1 MKACRL
7 QELADATHG
16 QILSQL
22 QTEFSGIGT
31 DTRKDLKGQVFWALK
46 GESFDA
52 HDFLDVAIKQGA
64 GALVVDHLPEKFR
77 GLEKTVSI
85 LKVED
90 SLRALQDYA
99 HDVRKKWGG
108 VVIGITGSNGKTTSK
123 EFSQAVLETAFE
135 VHSNKGSF
143 NNHFGL
149 PFNLL
154 QAPASSEII
163 LAEMG
168 MNHFGE
174 ITRLCEIA
182 EPDIVV
188 CSMVGRAH
196 IEHFGSIDQIAKA
209 KEEIYKAAP
218 AKAIRIYNLDNEWTQ
233 KMHERAWKDY
243 PHAKKTITFSETKR
257 ADIQLKIK
265 SMTMRSLTITGHIM
279 GMPGEATV
287 PVFGA
292 QNLTNLC
299 VAAACGSAAGMTAAL
314 IWDAL
319 PNCKTTWG
327 RNQFVQTKSGAEIL
341 FDAYNANLDSMKA
354 LLDNMKL
361 LEGTGQ
367 KIGVFGEMLEM
378 GEHSGPGHREL
389 GEQVGRAGFDVVYF
403 YGKPSAEFAAGVK
416 SSGFSKTLLISNAYE
431 EKLASEVARMLQDG
445 DLVLVKGSRG
455 MKLERFV
462 LLCDPVN
469 FENK

>member
-1 MKACRL
+1 MKACGL
-7 QELADATHG
+7 KELADATHG
-16 QILSQL
+16 KILSEIKNQ
-22 QTEFSGIGT
+22 FSGIGT
-31 DTRKDLKGQVFWALK
+31 DTRKDLTNQVFWALQ

-52 HDFLDVAIKQGA
+52 HDFLDVAVRQGA
-64 GALVVDHLPEKFR
+64 AALVVQQLPEKFKS
-77 GLEKTVSI
+77 LPQTVSV
-85 LKVED
+85 LLVPD
-90 SLRALQDYA
+90 TLRALQDFA
-99 HDVRKKWGG
+99 HSSRKKWGG

-196 IEHFGSIDQIAKA
+196 IEHFGSVQEIAKA

-218 AKAIRIYNLDNEWTQ
+218 AKATRIYNLDDVST
-233 KMHERAWKDY
+233 KAMYDRAHKDY
-243 PHAKKTITFSETKR
+243 PHAKKIVTFSQTGR
-257 ADIQLKIK
+257 ADIQLKLK
-265 SMTMRSLTITGHIM
+265 SMTMRNLTVAGSILGVA
-279 GMPGEATV
+279 GEVTV

-292 QNLTNLC
+292 QNVTNLC
-299 VAAACGSAAGMTAAL
+299 VAAACGTAAGMTAAL
-314 IWDAL
+314 IWEAL
-319 PNCKTTWG
+319 PRCKTTWG
-327 RNQFVQTKSGAEIL
+327 RNQFVQTKKGAEIL

-354 LLDNMKL
+354 LLDNTKV
-361 LEGTGQ
+361 LECSG
-367 KIGVFGEMLEM
+367 KKVGVFAEMLEM

-403 YGKPSAEFAAGVK
+403 YGKPSAEFEAGVK
-416 SSGFSKTLLISNAYE
+416 SAGFDKTLFVSNTYE
-431 EKLASEVARMLQDG
+431 EKLATEVAGMLEDG

-462 LLCDPVN
+462 FLCEPLN

>member
-1 MKACRL
+1 MTTCQL
-7 QELADATHG
+7 QELAQATQG
-16 QILSQL
+16 QILSEIKNQ
-22 QTEFSGIGT
+22 FSGIGT
-31 DTRKDLKGQVFWALK
+31 DTRKDLSNQVFWALQ

-52 HDFLDVAIKQGA
+52 HDFLDVAVRQGA
-64 GALVVDHLPEKFR
+64 SALVVHQLPEKFKD
-77 GLEKTVSI
+77 LAQTVTI
-85 LKVED
+85 LKVPD
-90 SLRALQDYA
+90 TLRALQDFA
-99 HDVRKKWGG
+99 HSVRKKWGG

-123 EFSQAVLETAFE
+123 EFAQAVLETAFE

-154 QAPASSEII
+154 QAPASSELI

-196 IEHFGSIDQIAKA
+196 IEHFGSIDEIAKA

-218 AKAIRIYNLDNEWTQ
+218 AQATRIYNLDNVWT
-233 KMHERAWKDY
+233 KAMYDRAHKDY
-243 PHAKKTITFSETKR
+243 PDAKKMVTFSQVSR
-257 ADIQLKIK
+257 ADIQLKLK
-265 SMTMRSLTITGHIM
+265 SMTMRDLTVTGSIL
-279 GMPGEATV
+279 GLTGEVTV

-292 QNLTNLC
+292 QNVTNLC
-299 VAAACGSAAGMTAAL
+299 VAAACGLAAGMTAAL
-314 IWDAL
+314 IWEAL
-319 PNCKTTWG
+319 PRCKTTWG
-327 RNQFVQTKSGAEIL
+327 RNQFVQTKKGAEIL
-341 FDAYNANLDSMKA
+341 FDAYNANPDSMKA
-354 LLDNMKL
+354 LLDNARV
-361 LEGTGQ
+361 LECAG
-367 KIGVFGEMLEM
+367 KKVGVFAEMLEM

-389 GEQVGRAGFDVVYF
+389 GELVGRTGFDVVYF
-403 YGKPSAEFAAGVK
+403 YGKPCLDFEAGMQ
-416 SSGFSKTLLISNAYE
+416 SSGFEKTLFVSDTYE
-431 EKLASEVARMLQDG
+431 EKLATQVAGMLQDG

-462 LLCDPVN
+462 FLCEPLN